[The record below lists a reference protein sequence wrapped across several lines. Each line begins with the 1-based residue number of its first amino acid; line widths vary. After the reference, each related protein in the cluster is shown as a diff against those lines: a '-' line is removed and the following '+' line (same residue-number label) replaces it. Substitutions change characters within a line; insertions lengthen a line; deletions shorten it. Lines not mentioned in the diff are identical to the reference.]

1 MAAYFELPDR
11 MHPMTVKE
19 LQQGMRRASFI
30 YPFLGIHFLAI
41 AAMAL
46 EFSRGAVMRN
56 EFPGI
61 MNLLMLVHTSAAP
74 PQTWTPSWRLQASS

>member
-61 MNLLMLVHTSAAP
+61 MNLLMLVQSGP
-74 PQTWTPSWRLQASS
+74 FWNVVGSSCRWED